1 MKYRS
6 LWLTLATV
14 AWLLTG
20 LYIVPANEK
29 GIVRRFG
36 RQITPPRGSGL
47 QFDLPWPLSQ
57 VDRVNFNEV
66 RTLTLGDVD
75 ADPNFLMP
83 TSATPPA
90 TFLTGDK
97 NLLLLRLNV
106 QYRVSE
112 EYVADWLYGSQS
124 PIQRLQ
130 WLVETT
136 ATDLVS
142 RSGVD
147 FVHTLGLAEL
157 NHRLLRDVRRQAEQQ
172 RLGCEVEQVTVDRA
186 EPPPRAKAE
195 FLDVSNARADLARS
209 IHEARG
215 YAEQKIAE
223 SQADAQK
230 IADEAER
237 IRQSKISAAQ
247 GSADRFEKLIGQIP
261 TDAIGDDG
269 RSSAA
274 RQLVM
279 QRLAAETLREV
290 LSKSKTKIVLDS
302 KQPFDLSFPNPRTEK
317 P

>member
-1 MKYRS
+1 MKS
-6 LWLTLATV
+6 ASIGVTLAV
-14 AWLLTG
+14 VIWLLTG
-20 LYIVPANEK
+20 LFIVPANEK

-36 RQITPPRGSGL
+36 RPIALPRGSGL
-47 QFDLPWPLSQ
+47 QFDLPWPLAQ

-75 ADPNFLMP
+75 ADPNFLVP
-83 TSATPPA
+83 TSATRPA

-97 NLLLLRLNV
+97 NLLLLKLNV
-106 QYRVSE
+106 QYRISE
-112 EYVADWLYGSQS
+112 EFVADWLYGSQS
-124 PIQRLQ
+124 PVQRLQ

-147 FVHTLGLAEL
+147 FVHTQGLAEL
-157 NHRLLRDVRRQAEQQ
+157 NHRLLRDVRRQAEHQ

-215 YAEQKIAE
+215 YAEQKLAE

-237 IRQSKISAAQ
+237 IRQSRISAAQ

-261 TDAIGDDG
+261 TNGTHDG
-269 RSSAA
+269 ETSSTA

-279 QRLAAETLREV
+279 QRLASETLRDV
-290 LSKSKTKIVLDS
+290 LSKAKTKIVLDS
-302 KQPFDLSFPNPRTEK
+302 QQPFDLSFPPPRPEK